1 MIRFDG
7 SGITVAT
14 LGQDLRRFR
23 RRDRFHGMHPPNY
36 NEGTHLITGKGP
48 TRYQVGSKDF

>member
-1 MIRFDG
+1 MRVGFIGLGTMG
-7 SGITVAT
+7 SSMA
-14 LGQDLRRFR
+14 LNL
-23 RRDRFHGMHPPNY
+23 RDRFHGMHPPNY